1 MQAYV
6 EHANV
11 TVSNIDDAIQFIQT
25 AIPEFKVRHRG
36 ETQYRWCHIGTDNS
50 YIALQEMLAREQT
63 DRAPYLDVGINHI
76 GLVVN
81 DVDQVK
87 QRLLS
92 DGYQQNDI
100 GEENPYRKRIYFYD
114 RSGVEW
120 EFIQYLTQDSTKKNS
135 YED

>member
-50 YIALQEMLAREQT
+50 YIALQEMVAREKT

-87 QRLLS
+87 QRLFS

>member
-1 MQAYV
+1 MV
-6 EHANV
+6 
-11 TVSNIDDAIQFIQT
+11 
-25 AIPEFKVRHRG
+25 
-36 ETQYRWCHIGTDNS
+36 
-50 YIALQEMLAREQT
+50 AREQT

>member
-50 YIALQEMLAREQT
+50 YIALQEMVAREKT

-81 DVDQVK
+81 NVDQVK